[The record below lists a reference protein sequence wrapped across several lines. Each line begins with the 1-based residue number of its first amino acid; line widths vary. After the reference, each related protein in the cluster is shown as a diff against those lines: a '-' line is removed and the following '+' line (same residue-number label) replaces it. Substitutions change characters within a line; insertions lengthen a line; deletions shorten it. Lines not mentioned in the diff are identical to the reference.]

1 MGVSPRIYLP
11 HPFCA
16 ASHRR
21 KKTWQ
26 GFSMSPVLASNRKDP
41 GHGSVTGSFNSFWD
55 GFCRFTVKAR
65 FWRMVTKRKSD
76 LDLIQDFRDGNQCS
90 FEELLTRYS
99 SKVLSLASRLT
110 RNPEDAE
117 EVLQD
122 VFVTVHR
129 KIAGFEGKSSF
140 SSWLYRVTVNAA
152 FMKLRKRRQDQSL
165 SLEDIVQQPH
175 AIPALKS
182 PENTYVDAQSIRNEM
197 LEALETAIRRLPDD
211 YRPVFILRDVDGL
224 TSREVGKILDLT
236 VPAVKSRLHRSRLM
250 LRRRL
255 NRFFDEQRAQNNNDD
270 LDLALTSGE

>member
-1 MGVSPRIYLP
+1 M
-11 HPFCA
+11 A
-16 ASHRR
+16 
-21 KKTWQ
+21 
-26 GFSMSPVLASNRKDP
+26 
-41 GHGSVTGSFNSFWD
+41 
-55 GFCRFTVKAR
+55 
-65 FWRMVTKRKSD
+65 TKRKSD
-76 LDLIQDFRDGNQCS
+76 LDLIVEFRDGNQGS
-90 FEELLTRYS
+90 FEELLSRYS
-99 SKVLSLASRLT
+99 SKVFSLASRLT

-129 KIAGFEGKSSF
+129 KIESFEGKSSF
-140 SSWLYRVTVNAA
+140 SSWLYRITVNAA

-175 AIPALKS
+175 SIPALKS
-182 PENTYVDAQSIRNEM
+182 PESSYVDAQSIRNEM
-197 LEALETAIRRLPDD
+197 LEALETAIKRLPDD

-255 NRFFDEQRAQNNNDD
+255 NRFFDEQRSQNVADD
-270 LDLALTSGE
+270 ADLALTSGE